1 MRPLLVAIL
10 LVAGAALWAWLDAAD
25 GVETW
30 RRLRGEV
37 VGAQARVGR
46 AAERNAALRVEIEG
60 LRSDPFEQERAVR
73 EELRW
78 SRPGET
84 ILRAPRADAPIV
96 TRDARPLL
104 P

>member
-1 MRPLLVAIL
+1 MRPLFVAIL
-10 LVAGAALWAWLDAAD
+10 LVVGAALWAWLDAAD

-37 VGAQARVGR
+37 VEAQERVAR
-46 AAERNAALRVEIEG
+46 AAQRNAALRVEIEG

-84 ILRAPRADAPIV
+84 LLRAPRADLPV
-96 TRDARPLL
+96 VSRDGRPLL

>member
-1 MRPLLVAIL
+1 MRPLIVAIL

-25 GVETW
+25 GIETW
-30 RRLRGEV
+30 RRLRSEV
-37 VGAQARVGR
+37 AEAQERVGR
-46 AAERNAALRVEIEG
+46 AAERNGTLRAEIEG

-84 ILRAPRADAPIV
+84 VLRVPRQDAPV
-96 TRDARPLL
+96 TSRSARSSVP
-104 P
+104 